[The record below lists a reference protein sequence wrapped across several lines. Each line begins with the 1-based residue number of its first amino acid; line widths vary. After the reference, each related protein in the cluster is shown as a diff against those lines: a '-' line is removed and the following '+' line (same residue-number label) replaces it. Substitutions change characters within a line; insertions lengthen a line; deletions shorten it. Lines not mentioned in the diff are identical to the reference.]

1 MSKIQRIAI
10 VANRDKPG
18 VAVLA
23 AELARVAEGVGVS
36 VVLPVEHPL
45 ASGVLRGCDA
55 CLTLGG
61 DGTLLG
67 VVAQAAEFGVPV
79 FGINRGKLGFLAN
92 HPSTNAAESLLAV
105 LRGDYQVST
114 RALLASGPVG
124 SRRRTLALN
133 DVVISSGEC
142 AHMEQFRVYVD
153 GVFVNS
159 FLCDRLIVTTPTG
172 STAYNLSAGGPLI
185 EPSAEVFAITPVCP
199 HTLSNRSLIFPR
211 GRVLVVEVET
221 SGVALSVAVDG
232 VRVPQGNATESLE
245 ISLAVEKVMLLQPP
259 GFSHFE
265 LLRNKLHWA

>member
-10 VANRDKPG
+10 VANRGKPG
-18 VAVLA
+18 LA
-23 AELARVAEGVGVS
+23 ALAQELAQVAEGAGVS
-36 VVLPVEHPL
+36 AVVPSEHPL
-45 ASGVLRGCDA
+45 APGVLRGCDA

-67 VVAQAAEFGVPV
+67 VVAQAADFCVPV

-92 HPSTNAAESLLAV
+92 HPSENAAESLLAV
-105 LRGDYQVST
+105 LRGDFQVST
-114 RALLASGPVG
+114 RALLASGQAG
-124 SRRRTLALN
+124 NGRRMLALN
-133 DVVISSGEC
+133 DVVISSGGHT
-142 AHMEQFRVYVD
+142 HMVRLRVSVD

-159 FLCDRLIVTTPTG
+159 FLCDKLIVTTPSG

-211 GRVLVVEVET
+211 GRVLSVSCESAG
-221 SGVALSVAVDG
+221 SGLFISVDG
-232 VRVPQGNATESLE
+232 VSFPSECGALPFE
-245 ISLAVEKVMLLQPP
+245 ISLAPEKFTLLQPP

-265 LLRNKLHWA
+265 LLRNKLRWA

>member
-18 VAVLA
+18 VAALA
-23 AELARVAEGVGVS
+23 AELARVAEDAGVVA
-36 VVLPVEHPL
+36 VLPDRHPL
-45 ASGVLRGCDA
+45 APDALRGCDV
-55 CLTLGG
+55 CVTLGG

-67 VVAQAAEFGVPV
+67 VVAQAAEFRVPV

-92 HPSTNAAESLLAV
+92 HPSENAAESLLAV
-105 LRGDYQVST
+105 LRGNFQISP
-114 RALLASGPVG
+114 RALLASHSAGG
-124 SRRRTLALN
+124 GRRALALN
-133 DVVISSGEC
+133 DVVISAGAN
-142 AHMEQFRVYVD
+142 AHMVRLRVSVD

-159 FLCDRLIVTTPTG
+159 FLCDSLIVTTPTG

-211 GRVLVVEVET
+211 GRVLSVHSE
-221 SGVALSVAVDG
+221 SPDVALTISVDG
-232 VRVPQGNATESLE
+232 VSLPLEREALSLE
-245 ISLAVEKVMLLQPP
+245 ISLASEKFMLLQPS

-265 LLRNKLHWA
+265 LLRNKLHWV